1 MTENDISYLIRGAI
15 FEVYNSLGPGLLE
28 STYES
33 ALTYEL
39 ELRGLD
45 VKTQISIPI
54 EYKGKLLET
63 SYRLDLLV
71 NDCVI
76 IELKSVQELEKIHFK
91 QLYTYLRLSDKRL
104 GILVNFNC
112 SDIVSNIKRVVN
124 DM

>member
-63 SYRLDLLV
+63 SYRLDMLV

-91 QLYTYLRLSDKRL
+91 QLYTYLRLPDKRL

>member
-63 SYRLDLLV
+63 SYRLDMLV

-112 SDIVSNIKRVVN
+112 SDFVSNTKRVVN

>member
-1 MTENDISYLIRGAI
+1 M
-15 FEVYNSLGPGLLE
+15 
-28 STYES
+28 
-33 ALTYEL
+33 
-39 ELRGLD
+39 
-45 VKTQISIPI
+45 KTQISIPI

-63 SYRLDLLV
+63 SYRLDMLV

-124 DM
+124 DI

>member
-63 SYRLDLLV
+63 SYRLDMLV

>member
-45 VKTQISIPI
+45 VKTQISIQI

-63 SYRLDLLV
+63 SYRLDMLV

>member
-63 SYRLDLLV
+63 SYRLDMLV

-112 SDIVSNIKRVVN
+112 SDFVSNIKRVVN

>member
-28 STYES
+28 STYDS

-63 SYRLDLLV
+63 SYRLDMLV

>member
-63 SYRLDLLV
+63 SYRLDMLV

-76 IELKSVQELEKIHFK
+76 IELKSVQELEKIHPK

>member
-39 ELRGLD
+39 ELSELD

-63 SYRLDLLV
+63 SYRLDMLV

-91 QLYTYLRLSDKRL
+91 QQYTYLRLSDKRL

-124 DM
+124 DI